1 MKQKNK
7 YILPE
12 PVFVDGIMEL
22 IRANKDRIGVEFY
35 DKMQTKSVGIKR
47 KFLRIPQIK
56 RVAAL

>member
-35 DKMQTKSVGIKR
+35 DKIK
-47 KFLRIPQIK
+47 LNML
-56 RVAAL
+56 A